1 VSLDGTHGKPYELIL
16 GMAPRAVQHARTKR
30 MIRVTPPILAAL
42 ALGWLVSACGTGYP
56 IGAQNAKPLVLNDAE
71 ADLNCP
77 AEDIR
82 VTEGWGGAFEAVG
95 CGEVRRYKANCD
107 GTRCVVHKDDEPP
120 VPFRDRPAPE
130 DVPR

>member
-1 VSLDGTHGKPYELIL
+1 
-16 GMAPRAVQHARTKR
+16 MAPRAVQHARTKR
-30 MIRVTPPILAAL
+30 MIRVAAFILSAVTLISL
-42 ALGWLVSACGTGYP
+42 AACGTGYP

-77 AEDIR
+77 AQDIR

-95 CGEVRRYKANCD
+95 CGEVRRYKANCE

-120 VPFRDRPAPE
+120 VPFKDRPAPE